1 MDTEAHKGALEVDGK
16 TIAVMGCGMD
26 IVYPAENFEL
36 FNQIAQTGAV
46 VSEFPFGRRAD
57 RHPHAQPYCKRH
69 VPGFDCGRVGP
80 LLR

>member
-1 MDTEAHKGALEVDGK
+1 
-16 TIAVMGCGMD
+16 
-26 IVYPAENFEL
+26 L